1 MEVRTRCVATE
12 AAYSASVT
20 LNRNS
25 NTQIAFNRI
34 KPLVFWNMKCTQQ
47 LPIRFC
53 VVARIWQGI
62 TGIYR
67 APGRESP
74 KAGTSVF
81 IREVCMELMMR
92 QSVRAMAD
100 VMSGILN
107 WVCPDCG
114 GRMGGPG
121 KEFKCQGKCQTD
133 WRQVWD
139 CVSSAGRR
147 ARSKRAMRPS

>member
-1 MEVRTRCVATE
+1 MELRARYIAS
-12 AAYSASVT
+12 AAAHSAPLT
-20 LNRNS
+20 LSGSS
-25 NTQIAFNRI
+25 NTQFEFNRNN
-34 KPLVFWNMKCTQQ
+34 PLVFWNMKCTQQ

-53 VVARIWQGI
+53 VVERICQGI

-67 APGRESP
+67 AQGRESP
-74 KAGTSVF
+74 KAGNSVF

-107 WVCPDCG
+107 CVCPDCG

-139 CVSSAGRR
+139 CVSSAACRG
-147 ARSKRAMRPS
+147 RSKRAMRPS